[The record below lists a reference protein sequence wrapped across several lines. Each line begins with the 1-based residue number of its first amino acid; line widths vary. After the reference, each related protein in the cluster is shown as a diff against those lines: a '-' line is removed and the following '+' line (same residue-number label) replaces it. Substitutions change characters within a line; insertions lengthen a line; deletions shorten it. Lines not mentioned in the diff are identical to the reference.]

1 MHEHVFIM
9 TTEVAQ
15 NYPEA
20 WGDEDARVADA
31 ITRLNELKSRGVDT
45 IVDLT
50 VIGLGRYIP
59 RIARVAAATELNI
72 VVATGLYTYNDVPF
86 CFHYLGPGAQLG
98 GPEIMTDMF
107 VRDIEQGIADTG
119 IKAGILKCATDEPGI
134 TPGVERVLRAV
145 AQAHKRTGVP
155 ISTHTHAGL
164 RRGLEQQRIF
174 EEEGVD
180 LSRVIIGHSGDS
192 TDIGYLEELIAGGSY
207 LGMDRFGIDVILPFE
222 ERVNIVA
229 QMCERGH
236 ADKMVL
242 SHDANCYFDALPE
255 ELLPVAAPN
264 WHYLHIHNDVIPA
277 FEGTRGHRRAAA
289 HHARRQPAAHL
300 RATGQL
306 SMTQSAPVPPIG
318 TQISALAELAPDEPA
333 VTCDGRTLTRGELD
347 RSTNRL
353 ARAYAER
360 GVGVGDYV
368 TIVLPN
374 SVECV
379 QAMVAC
385 WKLGAVPQPLS
396 ARLPDAEFEGLLEL
410 RPRALLVGRTH
421 PGIPSVPTG
430 FVPDQALSDDPLPEA
445 VSPCWRSI
453 GSGGS
458 TGRPKLIEAGGD
470 SRLGPALGYAVGGQE
485 GDTVLVPVP
494 LTHTTGFTSAA
505 VALVM
510 GNHLVLMSRF
520 DPHEFLRLITEHRPQ
535 LVTTVPTMM
544 QRALPVYR
552 TDPDSYDL
560 SSIRRFWHLGAPC
573 PPAIKQAWIDLLGP
587 ERVWELYGGTEFQ
600 AMTFISGDQWLT
612 HPRIGRCGGHGRD
625 EGARRRRQPMPA
637 RRGRRDLHAAQPG
650 QRADVPVHRHDGEI
664 PRRLGLVGRPW
675 PFRRGRVLVPV
686 RSPGRHV
693 HRRRPQR
700 LPGRDRERAVGAS
713 GCAVLL
719 GCWRTP

>member
-1 MHEHVFIM
+1 
-9 TTEVAQ
+9 
-15 NYPEA
+15 
-20 WGDEDARVADA
+20 
-31 ITRLNELKSRGVDT
+31 
-45 IVDLT
+45 
-50 VIGLGRYIP
+50 
-59 RIARVAAATELNI
+59 
-72 VVATGLYTYNDVPF
+72 
-86 CFHYLGPGAQLG
+86 
-98 GPEIMTDMF
+98 MF
-107 VRDIEQGIADTG
+107 VRDIEEGIADTG

-192 TDIGYLEELIAGGSY
+192 TDVGYLEELIAGGSY

-255 ELLPVAAPN
+255 ELLPVAAPE
-264 WHYLHIHNDVIPA
+264 LALPA
-277 FEGTRGHRRAAA
+277 HPQRRDPRIEGTRGHRRAVE

-300 RATGQL
+300 RAAGQL
-306 SMTQSAPVPPIG
+306 SMTQSEPIPPIG
-318 TQISALAELAPDEPA
+318 TQISALAALAPDEPA

-368 TIVLPN
+368 TMVLPN
-374 SVECV
+374 SIECV
-379 QAMVAC
+379 QATVAC

-396 ARLPDAEFEGLLEL
+396 ARLPDAEFEGLLDL

-421 PGIPSVPTG
+421 PGIPSIPAG

-445 VSPCWRSI
+445 VSPCWRSM

-485 GDTVLVPVP
+485 GDTALVPVP
-494 LTHTTGFTSAA
+494 LTPQHRLHHRGGRAGDAA
-505 VALVM
+505 
-510 GNHLVLMSRF
+510 S
-520 DPHEFLRLITEHRPQ
+520 T
-535 LVTTVPTMM
+535 
-544 QRALPVYR
+544 
-552 TDPDSYDL
+552 
-560 SSIRRFWHLGAPC
+560 WC
-573 PPAIKQAWIDLLGP
+573 
-587 ERVWELYGGTEFQ
+587 
-600 AMTFISGDQWLT
+600 
-612 HPRIGRCGGHGRD
+612 
-625 EGARRRRQPMPA
+625 
-637 RRGRRDLHAAQPG
+637 
-650 QRADVPVHRHDGEI
+650 
-664 PRRLGLVGRPW
+664 
-675 PFRRGRVLVPV
+675 
-686 RSPGRHV
+686 
-693 HRRRPQR
+693 
-700 LPGRDRERAVGAS
+700 
-713 GCAVLL
+713 
-719 GCWRTP
+719 